1 MSNLIKRLD
10 EKTIN
15 KIAAGEVVER
25 PSSVIKELVENSID
39 ANSTSIIIEIKA
51 GGKKYIRVTDNGSGI
66 NRNDLDIAFLRHS
79 TSKINS
85 VDDLEVVRS
94 LGFRGEA
101 LASISAVS
109 LLEIVTKTQND
120 ATGTQANLQGG
131 QVANKKDVGCPNGTT
146 IIVKNLFYNVPVR
159 KKFLKSDNAEG
170 SQISNIVYKLALS
183 NPNISFKYI
192 KDNKLI
198 LKTPGNG
205 DMKATIYSL
214 FGKEFTKSLF
224 KINYNGE
231 DIKIKGMISNPSFT
245 RGNRG
250 HQYLFVNGRYIKD
263 DNLSKVVEDAYKSLI
278 PINRFPIF
286 IIFLELNGNQI
297 DVNVHPTKTEIRFD
311 NANKIYSVINNVIK
325 DTLKQENLIP
335 EISIGYKKKKDNG
348 EQKNFIDTLAK
359 PINKIKEKSNI
370 DINNVKRDNSG
381 TDTNESKAS
390 KTRGDSINQQINEE
404 KLTNQDII
412 TINYDG
418 DANTSLISDKASLP
432 IDSLSSTISEQESPV
447 FEENKVDYYNLERN
461 NQKKERKIIIPE
473 LNIIGNLFD
482 TYILAQDKVNEVFYM
497 IDQHAAHERIMYEKL
512 RNQFNDENVVIQEL
526 LAPNIIELTHSEVQ
540 LINENIKTFEKLGFL
555 VESFGTG
562 SIILRGVPL
571 VFGEPD
577 SKKLFL
583 DILDNLNEN
592 IGSGYDLRVE
602 KIMKMACTSAI
613 KAGHQIKEIEV
624 SQLISDLRKA
634 EQPFTCPHGRPIIVK
649 MTKYELEKK
658 FKRVM

>member
-370 DINNVKRDNSG
+370 DINNVKRDNSD